1 MEGENNSSAT
11 SDHQNDHGEEGEF
24 HGLEDSIPNIESDE
38 NLDGAEDT
46 GDAEDVEVNVS
57 SELVEEVDAGPR
69 LSITQSYLDSP
80 GLDEKEFSAHKKLQ
94 IPGTTD
100 MTGYFAAT
108 LTIENG
114 IPLLIEVG
122 DIYKDCIFIACIQ
135 AKKNS
140 DLQLMF
146 IKTSWLEKCPAECEG
161 IQAMKNSDGKKLN
174 FL

>member
-1 MEGENNSSAT
+1 MEGVNDSSAT
-11 SDHQNDHGEEGEF
+11 FDHQNDHGEEGEV
-24 HGLEDSIPNIESDE
+24 HGLEESIQNIESDE
-38 NLDGAEDT
+38 NFDGAEDT
-46 GDAEDVEVNVS
+46 EGAEDVEVNVS

-69 LSITQSYLDSP
+69 TSITQSYLDSP
-80 GLDEKEFSAHKKLQ
+80 GLVEKEFSAYKTLQ

-100 MTGYFAAT
+100 MTGFFAAT
-108 LTIENG
+108 LTMEDG
-114 IPLLIEVG
+114 FPLLIEVG

-146 IKTSWLEKCPAECEG
+146 IKTSWLAKCPSESEG
-161 IQAMKNSDGKKLN
+161 IQAMKKAEGKK

>member
-1 MEGENNSSAT
+1 MEGVNDSSAT
-11 SDHQNDHGEEGEF
+11 SDHQNNHGEEGEF
-24 HGLEDSIPNIESDE
+24 HGLEDSIQNIESDE
-38 NLDGAEDT
+38 KLD
-46 GDAEDVEVNVS
+46 DAENDEDAEVNGS
-57 SELVEEVDAGPR
+57 SELEEEVVAGPR
-69 LSITQSYLDSP
+69 TSITQSYLDSP
-80 GLDEKEFSAHKKLQ
+80 GLVEKEFSAHKKLQ

-100 MTGYFAAT
+100 MTGFFAAT
-108 LTIENG
+108 LTIENK

-161 IQAMKNSDGKKLN
+161 IQAMKKEDGKK